1 MQFSRRH
8 VISLAGAVFVADAQP
23 ARASQAG
30 PSSSRRSLT
39 KADID
44 RWMKALSNWGRWG
57 TQDQLGALNLITPAK
72 RREAAALVR
81 DGVSVSLARDAELVK
96 AVDNDSPFVHE
107 MTATGQKPAGGQFCL
122 DTYSVSYH
130 GFAHSHMDALC
141 HMFYNGRMFNG
152 YSQQEVTDKGAGA
165 LGITNIKNGIF
176 TRGILMDIPHLKNVP
191 YLEPGQAIYPEDLEA
206 WEKNA
211 GVKVTAGDVAFIRT
225 GRWARRAAKRPWN
238 VAAKSAGL
246 HASCAEWLH
255 RRDVAM
261 IGSDAASDV
270 IPSGVEGVGQPIHQ
284 LMLIAMG
291 VAIFDNCDLET
302 LSQAANQR
310 KRWDFLLT
318 AAPLAVPGGTGSPL
332 NAIATF

>member
-1 MQFSRRH
+1 M
-8 VISLAGAVFVADAQP
+8 
-23 ARASQAG
+23 
-30 PSSSRRSLT
+30 
-39 KADID
+39 
-44 RWMKALSNWGRWG
+44 
-57 TQDQLGALNLITPAK
+57 
-72 RREAAALVR
+72 
-81 DGVSVSLARDAELVK
+81 
-96 AVDNDSPFVHE
+96 
-107 MTATGQKPAGGQFCL
+107 
-122 DTYSVSYH
+122 
-130 GFAHSHMDALC
+130 
-141 HMFYNGRMFNG
+141 
-152 YSQQEVTDKGAGA
+152 
-165 LGITNIKNGIF
+165 
-176 TRGILMDIPHLKNVP
+176 
-191 YLEPGQAIYPEDLEA
+191 
-206 WEKNA
+206 
-211 GVKVTAGDVAFIRT
+211 KVTAGDVAFIRT

-238 VAAKSAGL
+238 VAARSAGL